1 MAEEAVAGPSAVTVL
16 EPEVV
21 LPTSASQRSLADT
34 ETPLGYATT
43 RTLERVLSSCGLLHG
58 APLKFEAADDVAK
71 GGVLLALP
79 ALLGEG
85 LLSHTSEHYAL
96 PPGYYPM
103 ETIFVLLALLA
114 LVRCQ
119 SLEQTRYEAPGEWG
133 RLLGLDRSPEVRTL
147 RSKIATLC
155 QTEGRAAQWQG
166 QLAQKWMAAST
177 PAEPELAGLYYVDG
191 HVRVYHGS
199 LTALPRRYLA
209 RLRLCLR
216 GTTDYWV
223 NGLGGEPFFVLT
235 QTVNPGLVA
244 VLRDQIIPRLLTD
257 APQPSAEALQADPQA
272 VRFTV
277 VVDREGFSPA
287 LFAELWEKRIAILTY
302 HKRPGDPW
310 PATEFTQ
317 KKVRLYTGQ
326 EVEPKLAERATPLKN
341 GMTVREVRLLDE
353 DGSQGSMI
361 TNHPRLELT
370 RVVAGMKARW
380 SQENYLKY
388 MREHFGLD
396 RIIEHGVTPLPET
409 TVVVNPAW
417 RRLDGEA
424 RRDRAALTRLRAQF
438 GAHGLPEQPTPEQTQ
453 AFELKGDELRRK
465 LEAQE
470 AVLAARLRQRKETP
484 RKLTLK
490 ELPEAERFGQLC
502 PESKHFID
510 TLKMIAYRA
519 ESAMAGEVREFLAR
533 EDDARALL
541 RRIYTTP
548 VNLRPD
554 PLGKTLTVEIHRLGS
569 ALQDAVVAR
578 LCTVLTETE
587 TCYPS
592 TQLRLIYR
600 QIGSI

>member
-1 MAEEAVAGPSAVTVL
+1 MTVL
-16 EPEVV
+16 PPVV
-21 LPTSASQRSLADT
+21 ALPTSASQRSLADT

-58 APLKFEAADDVAK
+58 APLKFDTADDVAK

-85 LLSHTSEHYAL
+85 LLSHTSEHYVL

-177 PAEPELAGLYYVDG
+177 PAESELAGLYYVDG
-191 HVRVYHGS
+191 HVRVYHGA

-235 QTVNPGLVA
+235 QAVNPGLVA
-244 VLRDQIIPRLLTD
+244 VLRDQIVPRLLTD
-257 APQPSAEALQADPQA
+257 APQPSPEQLQADPHL

-287 LFAELWEKRIAILTY
+287 LFAELWERRIAILTY

-310 PATEFTQ
+310 PGTEFTPKQ
-317 KKVRLYTGQ
+317 VRLYTGQ
-326 EVEPKLAERATPLKN
+326 DVELKLAERATPLNN
-341 GMTVREVRLLDE
+341 GMTMREVRLLDD
-353 DGSQGSMI
+353 DGAQGSI
-361 TNHPRLELT
+361 LTSHPRLELT

-438 GAHGLPEQPTPEQTQ
+438 GAHGLPAQPTPAQTQ

-470 AVLAARLRQRKETP
+470 AVLEARLRQRKETP

-519 ESAMAGEVREFLAR
+519 ESAMAGEVRESLAR

-548 VNLRPD
+548 INLRPD
-554 PLGKTLTVEIHRLGS
+554 PIAKTLTVEIHRLGS
-569 ALQDAVVAR
+569 ALQDAVVAK

-587 TCYPS
+587 TCYPG

-600 QIGSI
+600 QVGSI